1 VTILSDLQAM
11 PEHLTALQTLVD
23 RCPTP
28 ETKKELIVTA
38 GACEAITREEGS
50 ILVTANQLETA

>member
-1 VTILSDLQAM
+1 MNGTAILREVPA
-11 PEHLTALQTLVD
+11 HLAALQTLVD

-38 GACEAITREEGS
+38 GACEAISREDGS
-50 ILVTANQLETA
+50 MMLTANQLETA